1 MPTTHRELYKPLV
14 KLSNLT
20 FDETCQRYR
29 IQIPANANIGADTV
43 GRQAAGQNSR
53 NTALIFEDLDGLV
66 QKYTFAELND
76 AAISLAVGLR
86 HLGVVEGDTIAI
98 HAGQRPETAITH
110 IATYYLGCIALTL
123 SQLYG
128 PDTIE
133 HVLTSSGCKVLI
145 TDINAWKTL
154 REHRHRFKSLTHCII
169 NADPSSDELQFSEVL
184 ACDVQEFEPVTTG
197 ADDPA
202 LLMYTSGSTGMPK
215 GMLHAH
221 RIIHAYYPTLEMF
234 YNLELSKPNGI
245 FWTPADWAWV
255 GGLLDLVLPAW
266 QAGQTV
272 VASQHRFSAEWAFDF
287 MQRHGVTHSFMTP
300 TALKRL
306 AEIPKPRNRW
316 DLALQVLCT
325 GGESLPS
332 EVVRWAKRDM
342 GIVCNEFY
350 GLTEFNHMVGNCE
363 AIYPITPGSMGRSL
377 PGRTVAIIDENGNP
391 QPDETVGEIASL
403 RSDDPSIFLGYWDGV
418 TTTNKLQQQ
427 DWLRSGDLAYRDK
440 DGYFWYQGRND
451 DLIKSAGYRI
461 GPAEVED
468 TLVRHL
474 LVAEAAVVG
483 KPDSERGQI
492 VVAFVRLTQNTEP
505 TNALKAEL
513 QAFVKHNLAFYK
525 YPRIIEFVDSFPLTS
540 SGKIRRK
547 VLRESL

>member
-1 MPTTHRELYKPLV
+1 
-14 KLSNLT
+14 
-20 FDETCQRYR
+20 
-29 IQIPANANIGADTV
+29 
-43 GRQAAGQNSR
+43 
-53 NTALIFEDLDGLV
+53 
-66 QKYTFAELND
+66 
-76 AAISLAVGLR
+76 
-86 HLGVVEGDTIAI
+86 
-98 HAGQRPETAITH
+98 
-110 IATYYLGCIALTL
+110 
-123 SQLYG
+123 
-128 PDTIE
+128 
-133 HVLTSSGCKVLI
+133 
-145 TDINAWKTL
+145 
-154 REHRHRFKSLTHCII
+154 
-169 NADPSSDELQFSEVL
+169 
-184 ACDVQEFEPVTTG
+184 
-197 ADDPA
+197 
-202 LLMYTSGSTGMPK
+202 
-215 GMLHAH
+215 
-221 RIIHAYYPTLEMF
+221 
-234 YNLELSKPNGI
+234 
-245 FWTPADWAWV
+245 
-255 GGLLDLVLPAW
+255 
-266 QAGQTV
+266 
-272 VASQHRFSAEWAFDF
+272 
-287 MQRHGVTHSFMTP
+287 
-300 TALKRL
+300 
-306 AEIPKPRNRW
+306 
-316 DLALQVLCT
+316 
-325 GGESLPS
+325 
-332 EVVRWAKRDM
+332 
-342 GIVCNEFY
+342 
-350 GLTEFNHMVGNCE
+350 MVGNCE

-403 RSDDPSIFLGYWDGV
+403 TSDDPSIFLGYWDGV

-492 VVAFVRLTQNTEP
+492 VVAFVRLTQNTER